1 LIVVGIGLSTGLLS
15 ELLFAELVVMIVG
28 TTVFAPIVLRV
39 MISREQ
45 ARHLPST

>member
-1 LIVVGIGLSTGLLS
+1 LSTGLLS